1 MEGVENQ
8 VHYFAQSFLDTDS
21 DKKKVNNPLLEQ
33 LFDGYDS
40 LTGKYV
46 LTKQLRKIYPKDW
59 KWKYVVIKH
68 KKLNINLFP

>member
-40 LTGKYV
+40 LTGKYL

-59 KWKYVVIKH
+59 KWKYVVIKS
-68 KKLNINLFP
+68 